1 MFYFIKKPVEKD
13 VIVIIDGNYLRS
25 SFINYLYNTNINT
38 LLNIKKFTNF
48 ISNNRIS
55 KSYLIINDSS
65 LLGTHTPQGYSSLL
79 GTYTPHGYS
88 SLLGTHTPQGYSS
101 LLGTYIAR
109 RTSHEWERFI
119 ENGYI
124 ILNDK
129 TFLDII
135 KENKDKEIILV
146 GNNYYKNM
154 MKIYDIKM
162 YVFYNKCN
170 KQIIKMKN
178 VYFLENYIHLIT
190 NSNITT
196 KIIIFYNML
205 KFNILLLIT
214 KITKITKLFK
224 IDKTII

>member
-1 MFYFIKKPVEKD
+1 
-13 VIVIIDGNYLRS
+13 
-25 SFINYLYNTNINT
+25 
-38 LLNIKKFTNF
+38 
-48 ISNNRIS
+48 
-55 KSYLIINDSS
+55 
-65 LLGTHTPQGYSSLL
+65 
-79 GTYTPHGYS
+79 
-88 SLLGTHTPQGYSS
+88 
-101 LLGTYIAR
+101 
-109 RTSHEWERFI
+109 
-119 ENGYI
+119 
-124 ILNDK
+124 
-129 TFLDII
+129 
-135 KENKDKEIILV
+135 
-146 GNNYYKNM
+146 M